1 MVQKFAIKLADF
13 SVKQKWIE
21 PGEVL
26 WCSYAVQKWI
36 GTLSFVCLCVGF
48 AVVSG
53 SEIPLLIFSI
63 VFFMFRRRLGGW
75 HANHFWICQLLSI
88 GTVILIVT
96 AIGPFFEQ
104 VDTRLLWIADIILVG
119 CAFAGKP
126 AYPKQVHFSYEDI
139 LGNMKRKNQLL
150 LILILFQCICWK
162 LFRYQHVVYSFL
174 GLAIAEFSVLLEYI
188 SQKRMNDYES
198 F

>member
-1 MVQKFAIKLADF
+1 MKLADF

-21 PGEVL
+21 PEEVL

-36 GTLSFVCLCVGF
+36 GTLIFVCLCVGI
-48 AVVSG
+48 AVVSD

-75 HANHFWICQLLSI
+75 HANHFLICQLLSI

-96 AIGPFFEQ
+96 VIGPLLEQ
-104 VDTRLLWIADIILVG
+104 IDTRLLWIADIILVG
-119 CAFAGKP
+119 FAFAGKP
-126 AYPKQVHFSYEDI
+126 AYPTQVHFSHEDI

-150 LILILFQCICWK
+150 LILVLFQCICWK
-162 LFRYQHVVYSFL
+162 SFRFQHVVYSFL
-174 GLAIAEFSVLLEYI
+174 GLAIAELSVLLEYI
-188 SQKRMNDYES
+188 SQKKDE
-198 F
+198 